1 MATQKSNAGKIV
13 AGVGLTA
20 LAAAAAA
27 GYYFAGP
34 NGKKHKKM
42 VSAWSEKAKKDM
54 LAKIKQMKNVTK
66 ETYLEASSEIL
77 SKYKDIKNI
86 DPSELVELGKELKSH
101 WNNIS
106 KDLKK
111 AGSKAVKTIE
121 KNIPA
126 KKVVSKAKTK
136 K

>member
-27 GYYFAGP
+27 GYYFTGP
-34 NGKKHKKM
+34 NGKKHRKI
-42 VSAWSEKAKKDM
+42 VNAWSEKAKKEM
-54 LAKIKQMKNVTK
+54 LAKIKQMKNLSK
-66 ETYLEASSEIL
+66 ETYLEASNEII

-86 DPSELVELGKELKSH
+86 DPKELSELGKELKGH

-111 AGSKAVKTIE
+111 AGNQAVKTIT
-121 KNIPA
+121 KKTSAKPKA
-126 KKVVSKAKTK
+126 KK
-136 K
+136 

>member
-1 MATQKSNAGKIV
+1 MSTQKSNAGKIV

-42 VSAWSEKAKKDM
+42 VSAWTEKAKKEM
-54 LAKIKQMKNVTK
+54 LTKIKQIQNLSK
-66 ETYLEASSEIL
+66 ETYIEASNEII

-86 DPSELVELGKELKSH
+86 DPKELTELGKELKGH

-106 KDLKK
+106 KDLQK
-111 AGSKAVKTIE
+111 AGKQAVKTVV
-121 KNIPA
+121 
-126 KKVVSKAKTK
+126 KKTQPKPKTK